1 MIYLSESALKYAV
14 NICEELPNY
23 KVGIALSRASLFLK
37 KDGYNIMNIIQD
49 TITDIEARFYINING
64 NTLNEI
70 EFSNGSSIRFIPI
83 SESSR
88 GYAFSLLIVEYNI
101 DKEFVNCVLRPC
113 EKVDYYLNH
122 LKGQSVNRLKGQNKC

>member
-37 KDGYNIMNIIQD
+37 KDGYNIMRIMQD

-64 NTLNEI
+64 NTLLVTAAL
-70 EFSNGSSIRFIPI
+70 FDL
-83 SESSR
+83 
-88 GYAFSLLIVEYNI
+88 YLL
-101 DKEFVNCVLRPC
+101 
-113 EKVDYYLNH
+113 LN
-122 LKGQSVNRLKGQNKC
+122 LPEAMLLVF

>member
-23 KVGIALSRASLFLK
+23 KVGIALSSK
-37 KDGYNIMNIIQD
+37 NEYDIMQVIID
-49 TITDIEARFYINING
+49 AITDVEATVYFIDNDKHR
-64 NTLNEI
+64 I
-70 EFSNGSSIRFIPI
+70 EFSNGSTIQFIPTCDNSI
-83 SESSR
+83 R
-88 GYAFSLLIVEYNI
+88 GYAMHLLIVEHNI
-101 DKEFVNCVLRPC
+101 DREFVNCVLRPY

>member
-14 NICEELPNY
+14 NICEELPGY
-23 KVGIALSRASLFLK
+23 KVGIATSALPLLVALK
-37 KDGYNIMNIIQD
+37 FFYTAIAKDRD
-49 TITDIEARFYINING
+49 TIEVIE
-64 NTLNEI
+64 NEKRDCATI

-88 GYAFSLLIVEYNI
+88 GYAFSLLIVEYGI

-113 EKVDYYLNH
+113 ERVDYYL
-122 LKGQSVNRLKGQNKC
+122 NRLKGQNKC

>member
-14 NICEELPNY
+14 NICEELPGY
-23 KVGIALSRASLFLK
+23 KVGIALSSK
-37 KDGYNIMNIIQD
+37 NGYDIMQVIVD
-49 TITDIEARFYINING
+49 AITDAKATIYFIDNNKHR
-64 NTLNEI
+64 I
-70 EFSNGSSIRFIPI
+70 EFSNGSTIRFIPT
-83 SESSR
+83 SDSSR

-113 EKVDYYLNH
+113 EKVDYYLNY